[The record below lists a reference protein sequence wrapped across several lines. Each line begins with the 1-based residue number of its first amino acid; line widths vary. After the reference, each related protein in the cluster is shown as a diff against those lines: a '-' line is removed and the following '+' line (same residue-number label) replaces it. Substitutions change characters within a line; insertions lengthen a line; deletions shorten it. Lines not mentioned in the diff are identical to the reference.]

1 MHVVANGVSLERF
14 APAAAANAEHLGR
27 LNSDSPATIRFLGT
41 LKPWHGLAT
50 LVEAWALLRARN
62 PQADLLIVGDGPE
75 YESVKNRIDSLG
87 LSDGVTFSGAVQPD
101 EVPQWLGKMDIAV
114 APYPHMEHFYFSP
127 LKIYEYMAAGIPV
140 VATRVGHLES
150 VVSDG
155 LNGVLV
161 EAENPEAMAQCL
173 HDLLN
178 QPERL
183 QQLGHTARLTAEQS
197 HSWLAVV
204 NEILDIAAATGRLK
218 NA

>member
-1 MHVVANGVSLERF
+1 
-14 APAAAANAEHLGR
+14 
-27 LNSDSPATIRFLGT
+27 
-41 LKPWHGLAT
+41 
-50 LVEAWALLRARN
+50 
-62 PQADLLIVGDGPE
+62 
-75 YESVKNRIDSLG
+75 
-87 LSDGVTFSGAVQPD
+87 
-101 EVPQWLGKMDIAV
+101 MDIAV

-140 VATRVGHLES
+140 VATRVGHSES